1 MANTCSKSVVKTIE
15 KYQTVIND
23 NSNKNISFWFFNFE
37 QINVI
42 AFNLMGKYLF
52 KVNISFI
59 RKTSVDIVL
68 MFKILTLNS
77 YLSIQLEQ

>member
-1 MANTCSKSVVKTIE
+1 MANTCSKSVVKTLE

-42 AFNLMGKYLF
+42 AFNLMGKYLL

>member
-1 MANTCSKSVVKTIE
+1 MANTCSKSAVKTLE

-23 NSNKNISFWFFNFE
+23 NSNKNISFWYFNLE

-42 AFNLMGKYLF
+42 AFNLMDKYLF